1 MSVAEKAYM
10 SITIFRFTCLTV
22 LALVVSGCQNMG
34 GGSSSAPI
42 VDKRPPAS
50 KPAEVSRPRAAAPKG
65 HYIVQRGDTLFRIS
79 QEVGQSM
86 SDLVAWNNLANP
98 NDIKVDQVIRV
109 IPPDSTSRAQ
119 TASVASPSAVEV
131 RPAGAPSTSVTDK
144 AEVAKEGAAA
154 EEQKVTIDGVTW
166 VWPAEGSI
174 LQAYTPSRKGI
185 SIGGDMGQPVV
196 AAGQGTVLYASSV
209 RGYGNL
215 VIVKHSNTLLSAYAH
230 NKTILVKEGQ
240 VVTQGQKIAEMGDSD
255 TDRVK
260 LHFEIR
266 QQGKPVDPTKYLPS
280 R

>member
-1 MSVAEKAYM
+1 MSVAEETYM
-10 SITIFRFTCLTV
+10 SINIFRITCLTV
-22 LALVVSGCQNMG
+22 FALAISGCQNMG
-34 GGSSSAPI
+34 GSSSSAPI

-50 KPAEVSRPRAAAPKG
+50 KPGDISRPRVAAPKG
-65 HYIVQRGDTLFRIS
+65 HYIIQRGDTLFRIS

-86 SDLVAWNNLANP
+86 SDLVTWNNLADP

-109 IPPDSTSRAQ
+109 IPPEGAAKAQ
-119 TASVASPSAVEV
+119 TASVASPSSVEV
-131 RPAGAPSTSVTDK
+131 RPSATPPSSATEKT
-144 AEVAKEGAAA
+144 EVAKEGTAAT
-154 EEQKVTIDGVTW
+154 EGRVTIDGVSW

-174 LQAYTPSRKGI
+174 LQSYTPSRKGI
-185 SIGGDMGQPVV
+185 SIGGEMGQPVL

-215 VIVKHSNTLLSAYAH
+215 VIVKHTNTLLSAYAH

-240 VVTQGQKIAEMGDSD
+240 TVTQGQKIAEMGDSD

-266 QQGKPVDPTKYLPS
+266 QQGKPVDPTKYLP
-280 R
+280 RR